1 VACLQPT
8 GWVLDDTDC
17 DDADVDAFPGAIWFE
32 DFDLDGFG
40 NAASSQVSCLPP
52 TGWVSDDTDCD
63 DADGDEFP
71 GQTWYD
77 DVDIDTFGDPAT
89 ATTAC
94 EQPAVGAVTNGL
106 DCNDSLATS
115 NPLGIE
121 VCDGIDQDCDL
132 VDDNGFPDLDL
143 DGTADCVDPDA
154 DGDLDPAT
162 TDCDDLDPLACS
174 TCGFSETCGDG
185 IDNDCDPATSCWD
198 ASYVDPTTGNT
209 VSLGALAPV
218 PAAGG
223 FVAWYDYSN
232 TYSASSNTGLE
243 ISDEVVMMTYVD
255 PNNGKLGLVMIA
267 DIPNDGDGGSLTVEL
282 SGMTGGQIAVMDDP
296 SDNAMSSLNATS
308 GLGTL
313 GYNWVACC
321 TDGFVITDLDP
332 LFCAVIDITASTGI
346 NGISVYDGG
355 TAVPIPGGPTGS
367 TGALPPVTIC
377 ESF

>member
-1 VACLQPT
+1 
-8 GWVLDDTDC
+8 
-17 DDADVDAFPGAIWFE
+17 
-32 DFDLDGFG
+32 
-40 NAASSQVSCLPP
+40 
-52 TGWVSDDTDCD
+52 
-63 DADGDEFP
+63 
-71 GQTWYD
+71 
-77 DVDIDTFGDPAT
+77 
-89 ATTAC
+89 
-94 EQPAVGAVTNGL
+94 
-106 DCNDSLATS
+106 
-115 NPLGIE
+115 
-121 VCDGIDQDCDL
+121 
-132 VDDNGFPDLDL
+132 
-143 DGTADCVDPDA
+143 
-154 DGDLDPAT
+154 
-162 TDCDDLDPLACS
+162 
-174 TCGFSETCGDG
+174 
-185 IDNDCDPATSCWD
+185 
-198 ASYVDPTTGNT
+198 
-209 VSLGALAPV
+209 V

-223 FVAWYDYSN
+223 FVSWYDYGN

-296 SDNAMSSLNATS
+296 SDNALSSLNATS